1 MAFSQRGR
9 ADINVTPL
17 IDVLLVLLVI
27 FMIVI
32 PKTVKIEELDVPPA
46 DAGDPMPVLVVAVKA
61 DLSVVVTDEE
71 QDYELAASELTVGL
85 RRHVRDQTH
94 VVFVE
99 FDDAVLWDQVV
110 ATVDTVKA
118 VAPTAQVALKVRE

>member
-1 MAFSQRGR
+1 MAFSQRGGP
-9 ADINVTPL
+9 DINVTPL

-32 PKTVKIEELDVPPA
+32 PKTVKIEELEVPPA
-46 DAGDPMPVLVVAVKA
+46 DAGDPMPVLVVTVKA
-61 DLSVVVTDEE
+61 DLSVVVTDDD
-71 QDYELAASELTVGL
+71 QDFELSASELTVGL
-85 RRHVRDQTH
+85 RQHMRDNTH

-99 FDDAVLWDQVV
+99 FEDAVLWDQVV

-118 VAPTAQVALKVRE
+118 VAPTAQVALKVRD